1 MALCTM
7 KAILSESIENR
18 YAVGGFDTMDHLI
31 TEAILSAAE
40 EKNVPVI
47 VMVPDFI
54 FGRENIDLFFR
65 YLVDRCQ
72 TSSVP
77 VALHLDHGTSYDSV
91 VQAIRY
97 GFTSVMFD
105 GSKLPIEENISITR
119 KVCEVAHACGV
130 TTEGEIGHVGGH
142 EGNSTS
148 GNEADRSKFSKPE
161 EAIRFVSETGV
172 DALAIAI
179 GTVHGVFKGEPKLDF
194 ERLKEI
200 RASVS
205 IPLVMHGGSG
215 LSPADFK
222 KAIKNGINKI
232 NFFTG
237 ISLGA
242 GDAVRTLVQNSPG
255 RLAIGDVTEAAFK
268 KVSEIVG
275 EQIEIFGTKPL
286 ISKPGNRF

>member
-7 KAILSESIENR
+7 KEILRESIEKR
-18 YAVGGFDTMDHLI
+18 YAVGGFDAMDHLI
-31 TEAILSAAE
+31 AEAILSAAE

-54 FGRENIDLFFR
+54 FDRKNIDLFFR

-77 VALHLDHGTSYDSV
+77 VALHLDHGTSYESV
-91 VQAIRY
+91 VQAIRF

-105 GSKLPIEENISITR
+105 GSKLPIEENIEMTR
-119 KVCEVAHACGV
+119 KVCEVAHACGI

-142 EGNSTS
+142 EGNSTA

-179 GTVHGVFKGEPKLDF
+179 GTVHGVFKGKPELDY
-194 ERLKEI
+194 ERLREI

-205 IPLVMHGGSG
+205 VPLVMHGGSG
-215 LSPADFK
+215 LSVDDFK
-222 KAIKNGINKI
+222 KAIHNGINKI

-242 GDAVRTLVQNSPG
+242 GEAVKNLVHNSPG
-255 RLAIGDVTEAAFK
+255 QLAIGDVTEAAFANAK
-268 KVSEIVG
+268 EIVVQ
-275 EQIEIFGTKPL
+275 QINIFGTQPL
-286 ISKPGNRF
+286 ESKPKNWH